1 MVLFKINIFFCFP
14 LVHGVGCALYNIEKK
29 KTTTQCCYIVA
40 FHAELIFSYLRQF
53 SVRLL
58 HSPVS
63 DYKGKKHSKKCVL
76 NGYNK

>member
-1 MVLFKINIFFCFP
+1 MALG
-14 LVHGVGCALYNIEKK
+14 VHCTTLKK
-29 KTTTQCCYIVA
+29 KKTTQCCYIVA